1 MPKQVDREA
10 RRREV
15 VDALFR
21 VAVRDGL
28 QRASLRAVADEA
40 RLNIGSVRHYFAGQE
55 ELMRFAMRS
64 MLDRVGDRLQ
74 RRIDELGDLDGLPGP
89 RIRGFAV
96 ELLSELLPL
105 DDSRRAEVTVLV
117 DFSTAARTDPTLD
130 ALAHET
136 AVATRA
142 LVRRIL
148 TRLGSAGG
156 LRPGLCVETET
167 ERLTSLLDGLAF
179 TAVLRPEVLDAP
191 TCATV
196 LRAHLDD
203 LGPAGG

>member
-21 VAVRDGL
+21 VVVRDGI
-28 QRASLRAVADEA
+28 QRASLRTVADEA
-40 RLNIGSVRHYFAGQE
+40 QLNIGSVRHYFAGQE

-64 MLDRVGDRLQ
+64 MLDRVGARLQ
-74 RRIDELGDLDGLPGP
+74 RRVDALGDLSGLPAA
-89 RIRGFAV
+89 RIRDCAV

-117 DFSTAARTDPTLD
+117 DFSTAARTHPALD
-130 ALAHET
+130 DLARET
-136 AVATRA
+136 ATGTRS

-148 TRLGSAGG
+148 ARLDTAGG
-156 LRPGLCVETET
+156 LRAGLALDTET

-179 TAVLRPEVLDAP
+179 TAVLRPDVLDAA
-191 TCATV
+191 TCARV
-196 LRAHLDD
+196 LRAHVDD
-203 LGPAGG
+203 LGPAPA

>member
-21 VAVRDGL
+21 VVVRDGL
-28 QRASLRAVADEA
+28 QRTSLRTVADEA
-40 RLNIGSVRHYFAGQE
+40 GLNIGSVRHYFAGQE

-64 MLDRVGDRLQ
+64 MVDRVGDRLQ
-74 RRIDELGDLDGLPGP
+74 CRIDELGDLDGLPGP
-89 RIRGFAV
+89 EIRRCAV

-117 DFSTAARTDPTLD
+117 DFSTAARTHPEIDD
-130 ALAHET
+130 LARET
-136 AVATRA
+136 ATATRT

-148 TRLGSAGG
+148 TRLGTAGG
-156 LRPGLCVETET
+156 LRAGLTLDTET

-179 TAVLRPEVLDAP
+179 TAVLRPDVLDAP

-203 LGPAGG
+203 LAPVAG

>member
-21 VAVRDGL
+21 VVVRDGL
-28 QRASLRAVADEA
+28 QRASLRTVADEA
-40 RLNIGSVRHYFAGQE
+40 GLNIGSVRHYFAGQE

-64 MLDRVGDRLQ
+64 MVDRVGDRLQ
-74 RRIDELGDLDGLPGP
+74 RRIDELGDLDGLSGP
-89 RIRGFAV
+89 EIRRCAV

-117 DFSTAARTDPTLD
+117 DFTTAARTHPEIDD
-130 ALAHET
+130 LAQET
-136 AVATRA
+136 ATATRT

-148 TRLGSAGG
+148 ARLDTAGG
-156 LRPGLCVETET
+156 LRAGLTLDTET

-179 TAVLRPEVLDAP
+179 TAVLRPDVLDAQ

-203 LGPAGG
+203 LAPAAG

>member
-21 VAVRDGL
+21 VVVRDGL

-64 MLDRVGDRLQ
+64 MLDRVGSRLQ
-74 RRIDELGDLDGLPGP
+74 RRIDELGDLDTIPGP
-89 RIRGFAV
+89 RLRRFVV

-105 DDSRRAEVTVLV
+105 DESRRAEVTVLV
-117 DFSTAARTDPTLD
+117 DFCTAART
-130 ALAHET
+130 H
-136 AVATRA
+136 
-142 LVRRIL
+142 
-148 TRLGSAGG
+148 
-156 LRPGLCVETET
+156 
-167 ERLTSLLDGLAF
+167 
-179 TAVLRPEVLDAP
+179 
-191 TCATV
+191 
-196 LRAHLDD
+196 
-203 LGPAGG
+203 PA

>member
-10 RRREV
+10 RRRDV

-21 VAVRDGL
+21 VVVRDGI
-28 QRASLRAVADEA
+28 QRASLRTVADEA

-64 MLDRVGDRLQ
+64 MLDRVGARLQ
-74 RRIDELGDLDGLPGP
+74 RRVEELGDLSGLPAP
-89 RIRGFAV
+89 RIRRCAV
-96 ELLSELLPL
+96 ELLCELLPL
-105 DDSRRAEVTVLV
+105 DDSRRAEVTVLI
-117 DFSTAARTDPTLD
+117 DFSTAARTHPALD
-130 ALAHET
+130 DLARET
-136 AVATRA
+136 ATATRS

-148 TRLGSAGG
+148 ARLDTAGG
-156 LRPGLCVETET
+156 LRPGLTLDTET

-179 TAVLRPEVLDAP
+179 TAVLRPDVLDAR

-196 LRAHLDD
+196 LRAHIDD
-203 LGPAGG
+203 LGPATG

>member
-21 VAVRDGL
+21 VVVRDGL

-74 RRIDELGDLDGLPGP
+74 RRIDELGDLDGLSAPQ
-89 RIRGFAV
+89 IRRCAV
-96 ELLSELLPL
+96 DLLSELLPL

-117 DFSTAARTDPTLD
+117 DFSTAARTHPGIDD
-130 ALAHET
+130 LAQET
-136 AVATRA
+136 ATGTRT

-148 TRLGSAGG
+148 TRLGTAGG
-156 LRPGLCVETET
+156 LRAGLALDTET

-179 TAVLRPEVLDAP
+179 TAVLRPDVLDGK

-196 LRAHLDD
+196 LRAHIDD
-203 LGPAGG
+203 LGPAAG

>member
-10 RRREV
+10 RRRDV

-21 VAVRDGL
+21 VVVRDGI
-28 QRASLRAVADEA
+28 QRASLRTVADEA
-40 RLNIGSVRHYFAGQE
+40 QLNIGSVRHYFAGQE

-64 MLDRVGDRLQ
+64 MLDRVGARLQ
-74 RRIDELGDLDGLPGP
+74 RRVDALGDLSGLPAE
-89 RIRGFAV
+89 RIRDCAV

-117 DFSTAARTDPTLD
+117 DFSTAARTHPALD
-130 ALAHET
+130 DLARET
-136 AVATRA
+136 ATGTRS

-148 TRLGSAGG
+148 ARLGTAGG
-156 LRPGLCVETET
+156 LRPGLALDTET

-179 TAVLRPEVLDAP
+179 TAVLRPDVLDAA
-191 TCATV
+191 TCGTV
-196 LRAHLDD
+196 LRAHIAD
-203 LGPAGG
+203 LAPATA